1 MVPSSK
7 LSALVVIVFALHS
20 LLYLNTDPYLQQWD
34 FIPEGNGS
42 NNLTAPAAVYEWQLE
57 SDSPVIDG
65 SVSNNIRASAAVH
78 ELQREQ
84 EPPEETSEQFTLR
97 ILNRRDKE
105 RRMEDSNLQDI
116 YKYQQIQMSSN
127 GMNEPSSY
135 VCNRPVELGTTVQR
149 KCPGSN
155 NPKQLLLLDGVETYG
170 RIGNNL
176 MEFLHALHYSRDN
189 NIQLGIKYGSWSLRL
204 LLRMFFS
211 ITGET
216 DQWMEHFE
224 RSLCIKIIRKT
235 TELKEY
241 DVIRLDTK
249 DMLLYKSNESFVEYA
264 TFQQQ
269 VLRTFFQNYNT
280 GEGTTLAGFGTES
293 MCKGIYALFG
303 AESASAIYSVIH
315 MRRLEFVGY
324 TILDAVSKHT
334 GCDARAALEMR
345 PEYIRNILKPLHMLD
360 YPIVVISDDQN
371 IEAVQRLMDDPEIGP
386 QIVFV
391 PEEAVWIGGDMALGV
406 MSNVFIGNPASSFS
420 GFIAKSRLALGKGHT
435 YLFRSRDDE
444 GKWQSSCG
452 DSCVFDKRVNHF

>member
-1 MVPSSK
+1 MVPSK
-7 LSALVVIVFALHS
+7 FSALVVFVLALHS
-20 LLYLNTDPYLQQWD
+20 LLYLNTDLYLQQLES
-34 FIPEGNGS
+34 ITEANGS
-42 NNLTAPAAVYEWQLE
+42 NNLIASAAVYELQLE
-57 SDSPVIDG
+57 LDSPQMNDNE
-65 SVSNNIRASAAVH
+65 SNNIRASAAVY
-78 ELQREQ
+78 EMQQEQ
-84 EPPEETSEQFTLR
+84 ESPEETSEQFTLR

-105 RRMEDSNLQDI
+105 RRIDDGNLQDI
-116 YKYQQIQMSSN
+116 YKYNQEMSSS

-135 VCNRPVELGTTVQR
+135 VCNRPAELGTTAQR
-149 KCPGSN
+149 KCPGSKN
-155 NPKQLLLLDGVETYG
+155 SKQLLLLDGVETYG

-176 MEFLHALHYSRDN
+176 MEFIHALQYSRDN
-189 NIQLGIKYGSWSLRL
+189 DIQLGIKYGSWSLRL

-211 ITGET
+211 ITGEA
-216 DQWMEHFE
+216 DQWKEHFE
-224 RSLCIKIIRKT
+224 RALCIKIIHKT

-249 DMLLYKSNESFVEYA
+249 DLLSYKSNESFVEYA
-264 TFQQQ
+264 SFQQQ
-269 VLRTFFQNYNT
+269 VLRTLFQNYNT

-293 MCKGIYALFG
+293 MCKGIDALFG
-303 AESASAIYSVIH
+303 ADSASAIYSVIH

-334 GCDARAALEMR
+334 GCDPRAAIEMR

-391 PEEAVWIGGDMALGV
+391 PEEAVWIGGDMTLGV
-406 MSNVFIGNPASSFS
+406 LSNVFIGNPASSFS

-435 YLFRSRDDE
+435 YLFRARDNE
-444 GKWQSSCG
+444 GKWQTSCG